1 MHFINWSGK
10 IFIGLGSIRV
20 YIEFFYRWVDDMKI
34 VVGENSKEI
43 GIQIVI
49 WLSICRNVLV
59 VVPTTRV
66 VFDPIDHKWAVV

>member
-1 MHFINWSGK
+1 
-10 IFIGLGSIRV
+10 
-20 YIEFFYRWVDDMKI
+20 MKI

-66 VFDPIDHKWAVV
+66 VFDPIDHK